1 MRYGRLDRRITIEV
15 KSNAALDEWS
25 STPYTWV
32 TQLQCW
38 GQKTDESST
47 ESTELK
53 QLVNT
58 TRTVWRIRYDAD
70 INTQMRVKYV
80 EGTGAKIVTSFYLI
94 TGLKEIGRRAALD
107 LITELSK

>member
-15 KSNAALDEWS
+15 KSAAALDEWS
-25 STPYTWV
+25 STPYSWV

-38 GQKTDESST
+38 GQKTDESSVEGT
-47 ESTELK
+47 DLQ

-58 TRTVWRIRYDAD
+58 TRTVWRIRYDRD
-70 INTQMRVKYV
+70 ITTQMRVKWI
-80 EGTGAKIVTSFYLI
+80 EGKEPKTRTYYYNI
-94 TGLKEIGRRAALD
+94 TGIKEIGRRAALD

>member
-32 TQLQCW
+32 TKLQCW
-38 GQKTDESST
+38 AQKTDQTST
-47 ESTELK
+47 EGTDLK

-70 INTQMRVKYV
+70 ITSQMRIKYV
-80 EGTGAKIVTSFYLI
+80 EGTGVKARTFYYII
-94 TGLKEIGRRAALD
+94 TGIKEIGRRAALD
-107 LITELSK
+107 LITELDK